1 MTSHDDVTTPA
12 ADIQV
17 PSQPDVTAVDSRGP
31 LALPGEALAER
42 LPGKVRLPGD
52 ADWDEARRAWNLAI
66 DQRPIAVV
74 LAETAADV
82 AATIRAAAEL
92 GLRVA
97 PQGTGHN
104 AAALGAHLA
113 GTVLLKTAAMREVVV
128 DVEARTVRAQAGC
141 IWADVT
147 SALAPHGLM
156 ALAGS
161 SHDVGVVGYAVGGG
175 YSWYAREHGLT
186 TNHVTAFEVVT
197 GDGREL
203 RVDASHQPELFWAL
217 RGGGGGAGA
226 VVTAVEMRVFERTEV
241 FAGQLFFP
249 LERAR
254 EVFVAYR
261 NWARTAPDT
270 ATTAVRLLR
279 LPPMEELPEFLRGQS
294 FAVVGGAIDLPA
306 EQAAEVL
313 APLRALG
320 PAIDT
325 FATMPVEQLST
336 VHMDPPGPV
345 PGCGDGFVLHELADD
360 TIDWLMAVAGP
371 TVQTPL
377 LAIDLRQLGG
387 AASRPAA
394 DGGAVSALP
403 GEFLVYVVGI
413 APTPEA
419 KRAVESAVRAVR
431 ASLATWMSDR
441 DYLNFRENDVAAER
455 FWDADTLRRLR
466 EVAKAYDPSA
476 VITSNHPLR

>member
-1 MTSHDDVTTPA
+1 MTSPDDLTTTA
-12 ADIQV
+12 AELRV
-17 PSQPDVTAVDSRGP
+17 PSQPDASAVDARGP
-31 LALPGEALAER
+31 LASPGAALAER

-52 ADWDEARRAWNLAI
+52 DDWDQARLAWNLAV
-66 DQRPIAVV
+66 DQRPTAVV

-104 AAALGAHLA
+104 AAALGNHLA

-128 DVEARTVRAQAGC
+128 DAGARTVRAQAGC
-141 IWADVT
+141 VWADVT

-175 YSWYAREHGLT
+175 YSWYARELGLT
-186 TNHVTAFEVVT
+186 TNHVIAFEVVT

-203 RVDASHQPELFWAL
+203 RVDAFHEPELFWAL
-217 RGGGGGAGA
+217 RGGGGAAGA
-226 VVTAVEMRVFERTEV
+226 VVTAVELRVFERSEV
-241 FAGQLFFP
+241 YAGQLFFP

-261 NWARTAPDT
+261 DWSRTAPET

-279 LPPMEELPEFLRGQS
+279 LPPMDELPPFLRGRS
-294 FAVVGGAIDLPA
+294 FAVIGGAVDLPA

-325 FATMPVEQLST
+325 FATMPVEQLSS
-336 VHMDPPGPV
+336 VHMDPPAPV
-345 PGCGDGFVLHELADD
+345 PGCGDGFILREMTDE

-371 TVQTPL
+371 GVETPL
-377 LAIDLRQLGG
+377 LAVDLRQLGG
-387 AASRPAA
+387 AAGRAVA

-403 GEFLVYVVGI
+403 GEFLVFAVGI

-419 KRAVESAVRAVR
+419 KRGVESAVRAVR

-441 DYLNFRENDVAAER
+441 DYLNFRESDVAPER
-455 FWDADTLRRLR
+455 FWDADTLRRLGA
-466 EVAKAYDPSA
+466 VAKDYDPSR